1 MKYLALI
8 PLVFVASCASHP
20 RIVVRPAPPTAVERV
35 ESVRYAEVVR
45 AYYVGRYVDPN
56 HPETMNEEHPVYRVE
71 TAARWN
77 LHPGPL
83 NTANLVNPP
92 PDAAFAPPPANDA
105 VAAEMNRQR
114 EATRRV
120 IQEAARLAQSSGE
133 LQKVVGEMKNVARDH
148 VLMGTRLANTE
159 QRVAEFEKELQKLSV
174 PTTTTNDV
182 PGFVPEPLDTPKP

>member
-45 AYYVGRYVDPN
+45 AYFVGRYVDPN

-77 LHPGPL
+77 LHPGLL
-83 NTANLVNPP
+83 NTANLLNPP
-92 PDAAFAPPPANDA
+92 SDAAFAPPPANDA
-105 VAAEMNRQR
+105 VAAEMNRQQ

-148 VLMGTRLANTE
+148 VLMGARLANTE

>member
-77 LHPGPL
+77 LHPGLL
-83 NTANLVNPP
+83 NTANLLNPP
-92 PDAAFAPPPANDA
+92 SDAAFAPPPANDA

-148 VLMGTRLANTE
+148 VLMGARLANTE